1 MKQILL
7 ILSLLLPSAAGAQN
21 AFTQLN
27 WNELRI
33 DSVLP
38 VYTEVVPLET
48 DYRLF
53 DYSVHVSYPEWQP
66 LTTQETLVAT
76 RFQEQIADSLMIETF
91 VGTSRGE
98 GLLDISF
105 VPIILRDGKFLKL
118 SSGKV
123 EIMATP
129 KLQNTRKQVRRQA
142 ASREE
147 RWAKNSVLANGRWV
161 KLSVTDDG
169 IHHLTNSQLLSWGF
183 TPQNVK
189 LYGYGGHLLP
199 EKIDADTDWDDLE
212 PVSLLQV
219 PDGYLFHANGL
230 MHWNSGTHYL
240 NHYAR
245 YAAYFLT
252 DGTPDAFPTETVEAV
267 ITDDTPEVNTFT
279 GYTTYDPEGYAWF
292 QGGRKLFEDYDYAN
306 GSSRSY
312 TLSLPTRV
320 ADTQGVLRIN
330 FTAANDASTSITPA
344 FNSTPLTSFEL
355 SALSDYLFGTSKLQS
370 YSVNTIQDIN
380 TVSINAT
387 SGMHARLD
395 YIDIAYNGLMKID
408 AALPAI
414 QFSRQ
419 LDSDT
424 EVFSIE
430 YSSGQSPQLWR
441 LAEPGQPTTQLV
453 GETAVVTD
461 GKGVS
466 HNVLRVPVQNDGQTH
481 NYAVVDVASYALYT
495 QPSFVSAIAN
505 QNLHALDSL
514 EMVIITP
521 VSGIFDAQA
530 ERLAQLHRE
539 EDGMTVQVVRA
550 DQLYNEF
557 SSGTADATAYRRFMK
572 MLYDRVEDKA
582 VGPRYLLLFGDC
594 AYDNRMITSAW
605 KNYNPDNFL
614 LCFESEESLSDVNCY
629 VMEDYFGL
637 LDDGEGANL
646 TREKVDI
653 GVGRFPVRTVSQ
665 ARALVDKNINYV
677 RSQQAGAW
685 KNILCFLGD
694 DGDNNEHLKYA
705 DQAAERVAAA
715 HPELEVRKIM
725 WDAYPRV
732 SSTSGNRYPEV
743 QQVIQKQME
752 EGVLMMNY
760 TGHGSPTMLSHEQ
773 VFRIEMFPNYTTPR
787 PPLWVTCACDVMPF
801 DTQKENI
808 GETAI
813 LNETGA
819 AIAFY
824 GTSRTVYA
832 TANRQLNLALC
843 DALFATD
850 SKGRSNRLGD
860 AVRLSKSNI
869 TGIGVDNNYRA
880 NKIHYALLGDP
891 ALQLSNLENRIVL
904 DSINGVAI
912 DQLGEDFTLPAG
924 ARPRMAGHLETT
936 DGQHLDSFHGTVN
949 LRLYDSESLV
959 TCRNN
964 DKSAKEPFQY
974 VAYDKI
980 LYNGLD
986 SVVAGKFSMIC
997 PIPLDIKYSY
1007 ESGRLLLYAVSND
1020 LKSEARGYSEDFLLG
1035 GTAPNLTD
1043 SLGPKVQAFLND
1055 ETFVNGSVVG
1065 CSPYFIAY
1073 LEDESGISTS
1083 GNGLGHDLELIIDND
1098 ASLTYNLNDYYTNE
1112 FGDYS
1117 RGSLAFSIPALS
1129 EGVHTLTF
1137 RAWDMMN
1144 NCTITTLTCV
1154 VDPEK
1159 RVNFFALTA
1168 SQSPATTSTTFLLS
1182 YDRPGSTCNFTIE
1195 VFDYF
1200 GRLLWE
1206 HSESGASA
1214 SGMYSIPWNLTTGG
1228 GFPLGS
1234 GVYLYRARIS
1244 CDASEE
1250 VTKAQKII
1258 INRRQ

>member
-21 AFTQLN
+21 DFTQLN

-53 DYSVHVSYPEWQP
+53 DYSVHVRYPEWQP
-66 LTTQETLVAT
+66 LTAREVLVAE
-76 RFQEQIADSLMIETF
+76 RFKDRISDSLMIETF

-105 VPIILRDGKFLKL
+105 VPIILRNGRYLKL
-118 SSGKV
+118 SSGRV
-123 EIMATP
+123 EIQPTP
-129 KLQNTRKQVRRQA
+129 KPLSPRKQVKRQVVQ
-142 ASREE
+142 REQ
-147 RWAKNSVLANGRWV
+147 RWASKSVLSSGRWV
-161 KLSVTDDG
+161 KLSLTDDG
-169 IHHLTNSQLLSWGF
+169 IYHITNAQLLSWGF
-183 TPQNVK
+183 SPQNVK
-189 LYGYGGHLLP
+189 LYGYGGHLQP
-199 EKIDADTDWDDLE
+199 ERIDADTDWDDLE

-230 MHWNSGTHYL
+230 LHWNSGTHYV

-252 DGTPDAFPTETVEAV
+252 DGATEAFPTEKVEAT
-267 ITDDTPEVNTFT
+267 ITDATPEVNTFT
-279 GYTTYDPEGYAWF
+279 GYTTYDPDGYSWF
-292 QGGRKLFEDYDYAN
+292 QGGRKLFEDYDYIS
-306 GSSRSY
+306 GSTRSY
-312 TLSLPTRV
+312 TLSLPTRA
-320 ADTQGVLRIN
+320 ADAQGVFRVN
-330 FTAANDASTSITPA
+330 FTAGNTSATNVTPS
-344 FNSTPLTSFEL
+344 FNGTPLTSFEL
-355 SALSDYLFGTSKLQS
+355 SALSDYIFATSRLQS
-370 YSVNTIQDIN
+370 YSVNSIKEANTI
-380 TVSINAT
+380 SINAT

-395 YIDIAYNGLMKID
+395 YLELAYNGLMKID
-408 AALPAI
+408 ALLPAI

-419 LDSDT
+419 LDNET
-424 EVFSIE
+424 EVFCIE
-430 YSSGQSPQLWR
+430 YSNGQSPQLWR

-461 GKGVS
+461 GSGVS
-466 HNVLRVPVQNDGQTH
+466 HNVLRVPVKNDGQTH
-481 NYAVVDVASYALYT
+481 NYAVVDVSSYAIYA
-495 QPSFVSAIAN
+495 QPTYVGAIAN

-521 VSGIFDAQA
+521 ASGIFDAEA
-530 ERLAQLHRE
+530 ERLAQFHRE
-539 EDGMTVQVVRA
+539 QDGLKVQVVRA

-557 SSGTADATAYRRFMK
+557 SSGTPDATAYRRFMK
-572 MLYDRVEDKA
+572 MLYDRVDDKTEA
-582 VGPRYLLLFGDC
+582 PRYLLLFGDC
-594 AYDNRMITSAW
+594 AYDNRMITSSW
-605 KNYNPDNFL
+605 KLYNPDNFL

-629 VMEDYFGL
+629 VMEDYFGM

-646 TREKVDI
+646 TREKVDV

-665 ARALVDKNINYV
+665 ARALVDKTINYV
-677 RSQQAGAW
+677 RSQQTGAW
-685 KNILCFLGD
+685 KNVLCFLGD

-705 DQAAERVAAA
+705 DQAAERIAAA
-715 HPELEVRKIM
+715 HPELEIRKIM
-725 WDAYPRV
+725 WDSYTRV

-743 QQVIQKQME
+743 QQVIQKQMD
-752 EGVLMMNY
+752 EGALMMNY
-760 TGHGSPTMLSHEQ
+760 TGHGSPTILSHEQ
-773 VFRIEMFPNYTTPR
+773 VLRLEVFPTYTTPR
-787 PPLWVTCACDVMPF
+787 PPFWVTCACDVMPF

-843 DALFATD
+843 DALFDTD

-869 TGIGVDNNYRA
+869 TGVGVDNNYRA

-904 DSINGVAI
+904 DSINGVPI
-912 DQLGEDFTLPAG
+912 DQLGEDFALHAG
-924 ARPRMAGHLETT
+924 ARPRMSGHLETT
-936 DGQHLDSFHGTVN
+936 EGKRLDGFHGTIN
-949 LRLYDSESLV
+949 LRLYDSESTV

-974 VAYDKI
+974 STYDKI

-1020 LKSEARGYSEDFLLG
+1020 LKNEARGYSEDFLLG

-1043 SLGPKVQAFLND
+1043 TIGPKVRAYLND
-1055 ETFVNGSVVG
+1055 ESFINGNVVG
-1065 CSPYFIAY
+1065 CSPYFIAF

-1083 GNGLGHDLELIIDND
+1083 GNGLGHDLELVIDND
-1098 ASLTYNLNDYYTNE
+1098 ASQTYNLNDYYVNE
-1112 FGDYS
+1112 FGNYS
-1117 RGSLAFSIPALS
+1117 RGSLAFSIPS
-1129 EGVHTLTF
+1129 MTEGVHTLTF

-1144 NCTITTLTCV
+1144 NCTITTLSCI
-1154 VDPEK
+1154 VDPQK

-1182 YDRPGSTCNFTIE
+1182 YDRPGSTCTFTIE
-1195 VFDYF
+1195 VFDF
-1200 GRLLWE
+1200 MGRQLWE
-1206 HSESGASA
+1206 HTESGASA
-1214 SGMYSIPWNLTTGG
+1214 FGMYAIPWNLTTGG

-1244 CDASEE
+1244 CDASDE